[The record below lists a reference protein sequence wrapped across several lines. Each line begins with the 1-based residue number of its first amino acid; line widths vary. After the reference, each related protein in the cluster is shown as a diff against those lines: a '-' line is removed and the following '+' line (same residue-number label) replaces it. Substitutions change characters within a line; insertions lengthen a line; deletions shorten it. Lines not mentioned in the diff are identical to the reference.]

1 MYQLVHV
8 KKKTYKDYKED
19 IYFATIFLVFIN
31 FLESRLLQN
40 FNLDLT
46 QVMFYCF
53 LKDILRNTKS
63 TKVIMITY

>member
-31 FLESRLLQN
+31 FLESQVLQN

-46 QVMFYCF
+46 QVLFYGF
-53 LKDILRNTKS
+53 LKDILRNTRS
-63 TKVIMITY
+63 SKVAMIT

>member
-31 FLESRLLQN
+31 FLESRFLQN

-46 QVMFYCF
+46 QVMFYGF
-53 LKDILRNTKS
+53 LKEILRYTRS
-63 TKVIMITY
+63 RKVTMIT